1 MTIQSKISILAGT
14 LAAGLV
20 HISAANAASFAGT
33 VTKPDGLPAFGAL
46 VTVFTTDHSRR
57 QTVYTAEDGSYLI
70 QTPFDGELDVRVR
83 LANFDDSQ
91 IRLKADLMQYS
102 KQDLQLKNFSS
113 LQASSDALSASA
125 HNATLPWANIADRGP
140 FVSQCNY
147 CHQIGNETTRIPRGH
162 EGWMQTVRKMEG
174 MMAMLSGGEVNLIA
188 DVLDRGFQ
196 GKPVSASHNYGAS
209 AELAKAK
216 VDEWRIGDPMSF
228 IHDMDVMVDGKM
240 YGTDEGHDILWRLDP
255 VTGKIDQ
262 FHLPDIDLPRGGLFS
277 GMQLPIGVFSGKHGP
292 HSMAQTTDGRIWIT
306 NALSSTLMS
315 FDPRTE
321 QFKTYPVGHDALYPH
336 TIRVD
341 KNDIV
346 WFTIVA
352 SNQLARF
359 DPKTEKMTVISL
371 PSNGF
376 FQWVTDML
384 FPTLLR
390 VSSWFPE
397 HAWLLNFSHHKFL
410 GYTVLAFPYGIDVN
424 PVDGTVWYAKL
435 YSSKIGKV
443 DPVSLAV
450 TEFDTPM
457 KGPRRLRFDAQ
468 GKLWIPSFDEGGL
481 MSFDTRNQKFA
492 SWKIPGIATNEYETP
507 YALNVNQT
515 NGEVW
520 MATNN
525 TDRIVRFTPATQ
537 RFQSYQSPTRVSVL
551 RDMSFTSDGRVCSSS
566 SNLPAYAIEDHYPAF
581 ICIDPNGAEKDKAA
595 MASRKAQ

>member
-1 MTIQSKISILAGT
+1 MTLQPKFSILAGT
-14 LAAGLV
+14 LVAGIF
-20 HISAANAASFAGT
+20 HFSATDAASFSGT
-33 VTKPDGLPAFGAL
+33 VTTPDGKPAYGAL
-46 VTVFTTDHSRR
+46 VTVFTADQSRR
-57 QTVYTAEDGSYLI
+57 QTVYSNEDGYYTI
-70 QTPFDGELDVRVR
+70 QTPFDGELGIRVR
-83 LANFDDSQ
+83 LANFEDNQ
-91 IRLKADLMQYS
+91 VKVKTDLMQYS
-102 KQDLQLKNFSS
+102 KLDMQLKNFAS
-113 LQASSDALSASA
+113 QQDSSDALSASA
-125 HNATLPWANIADRGP
+125 HNAMLPWANIADRTP

-147 CHQIGNETTRIPRGH
+147 CHQIGNATTRVPRGH
-162 EGWMQTVRKMEG
+162 EGWMKTIRKMEG
-174 MMAMLSGGEVNLIA
+174 MMAMLSGKEVNTIA

-196 GKPVSASHNYGAS
+196 GKPVTASHNYGAS
-209 AELAKAK
+209 AELGQAK
-216 VDEWRIGDPMSF
+216 VYEWRIGDPMSF
-228 IHDMDVMVDGKM
+228 IHDMDVMADGKF

-262 FHLPDIDLPRGGLFS
+262 FHLPDIDLPRGGLFV

-346 WFTIVA
+346 WFTNVA

-376 FQWVTDML
+376 FQWVSDML

-390 VSSWFPE
+390 VSSWFPD
-397 HAWLLNFSHHKFL
+397 HAYLLNFSHHKFL
-410 GYTVLAFPYGIDVN
+410 GYTVTASPYGIDVN
-424 PVDGTVWYAKL
+424 PVDGNIWYAKL
-435 YSSKIGKV
+435 YSSKIGQV
-443 DPVSLAV
+443 DPKTLKV

-468 GKLWIPSFDEGGL
+468 GNLWIPSFDEGGL
-481 MSFDTRNQKFA
+481 MKFDTVGKHFS
-492 SWKIPGIATNEYETP
+492 SWKIPGVAVNEYETP
-507 YALNVNQT
+507 YALNVDQS
-515 NGEVW
+515 NGNVW
-520 MATNN
+520 LATNN
-525 TDRIVRFTPATQ
+525 TDRIVRFIPATQ
-537 RFQSYQSPTRVSVL
+537 VFQSYQSPTRVLVL
-551 RDMSFTSDGRVCSSS
+551 RDMSFTADGRVCSSS

-581 ICIDPNGAEKDKAA
+581 ICIDPIGAVKDKTALA
-595 MASRKAQ
+595 GRKAQ